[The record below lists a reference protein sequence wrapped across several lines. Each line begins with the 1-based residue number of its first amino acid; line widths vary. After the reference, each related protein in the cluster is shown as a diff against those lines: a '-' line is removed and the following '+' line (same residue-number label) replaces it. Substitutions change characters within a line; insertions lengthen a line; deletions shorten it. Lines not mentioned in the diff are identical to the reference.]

1 MNHAAVN
8 NVEAQTR
15 QESLINKSTS
25 EPDLLSKTSSNS
37 GGKTPTN
44 WLLFNEATTL
54 DKKDFLRYLG
64 IPNGI
69 KMNDTFSLLDKV
81 NNGLMRIILKE
92 ESKDWS
98 KFINRFEKDPDKIA
112 IIERM
117 VKELLAADNIKRS
130 ISNHSYTAFLVPKG
144 KNKYIVWS

>member
-1 MNHAAVN
+1 MFTEELVQIMNHAAVN
-8 NVEAQTR
+8 NVDAQTL
-15 QESLINKSTS
+15 QESLINESTS

-37 GGKTPTN
+37 DGKTPTN

-81 NNGLMRIILKE
+81 NNGLVPITHGNSFK
-92 ESKDWS
+92 
-98 KFINRFEKDPDKIA
+98 RF
-112 IIERM
+112 
-117 VKELLAADNIKRS
+117 
-130 ISNHSYTAFLVPKG
+130 
-144 KNKYIVWS
+144 

>member
-8 NVEAQTR
+8 NVETQTL
-15 QESLINKSTS
+15 QESLINESTS

-44 WLLFNEATTL
+44 WLLFNEVTTL

-81 NNGLMRIILKE
+81 NNGLVPITHGNS
-92 ESKDWS
+92 SK
-98 KFINRFEKDPDKIA
+98 RF
-112 IIERM
+112 
-117 VKELLAADNIKRS
+117 
-130 ISNHSYTAFLVPKG
+130 
-144 KNKYIVWS
+144 